1 MYVYIGMLHASAD
14 MLPGYKS
21 LGTLEV
27 SRAGRD
33 GAGVRKWGEREKMV
47 LLFCFRQLTEAQIRF
62 SHKDY

>member
-1 MYVYIGMLHASAD
+1 MYVYIGMLYASAD

-27 SRAGRD
+27 SRTGRD
-33 GAGVRKWGEREKMV
+33 GVGSGRGERGKMV
-47 LLFCFRQLTEAQIRF
+47 LLVCFRQLTEAQIRF